1 VRIDFFFI
9 QYDRT
14 SSYNVG
20 IGWPDNIGGANA
32 GQQTVQST
40 LSYDFAA
47 RATTAAT
54 ASIVNQPL
62 PSLDIASSNGWA
74 KVMHQASILTA
85 NGAEAMFSSGGV
97 KNVVVTFGIN
107 QTLQQIKFGVDM
119 TVLPRYDPTNR
130 EIEMNLKADVL
141 ELTPPITGTV
151 PSQDVTKINTLINLK
166 LGQALVLS
174 GIRTRSVRHNV
185 TGLPLLSE
193 IPVLG
198 VLFGAHNNQAED
210 VEGAVFI
217 IPSIIETVP
226 KSAVE
231 VIKNALSQFKD
242 YSGDVDQVE
251 SFNKTPPAAR

>member
-1 VRIDFFFI
+1 
-9 QYDRT
+9 
-14 SSYNVG
+14 
-20 IGWPDNIGGANA
+20 
-32 GQQTVQST
+32 
-40 LSYDFAA
+40 
-47 RATTAAT
+47 
-54 ASIVNQPL
+54 
-62 PSLDIASSNGWA
+62 
-74 KVMHQASILTA
+74 
-85 NGAEAMFSSGGV
+85 
-97 KNVVVTFGIN
+97 
-107 QTLQQIKFGVDM
+107 
-119 TVLPRYDPTNR
+119 
-130 EIEMNLKADVL
+130 MNLKADVM
-141 ELTPPITGTV
+141 ELTPPVQGTV
-151 PSQDVTKINTLINLK
+151 PSQDVTKLNTLINLK

-251 SFNKTPPAAR
+251 SFNKTPPSAR